1 MFKKNTLEILIYYS
15 SGIQVALGWFS
26 IQLEVVVRVQNES
39 IITEGFVAILFY
51 PICHVHV
58 ANATVN
64 NIMRLKQLLFLQLQ
78 T

>member
-1 MFKKNTLEILIYYS
+1 MCKKNTLEILFYS

-26 IQLEVVVRVQNES
+26 IQLVVVVRVQNES